1 MKEYIDPG
9 LHFSVWIILLK
20 QALYSLELL
29 GLAIDWFFTSALY
42 QRDLVLVNCTHLLP
56 RYSDSNKQMIIHQN
70 QSSTLPMNYS
80 SKCSLGCFLKISKHL
95 NLTKRTETIM
105 AEDQGDL
112 RRLTRNLKSFYSC
125 FRLYLKCNS
134 PCNFTRRNKFIIFS
148 SFFPSFLLWILVSF
162 FVCLFLQL

>member
-1 MKEYIDPG
+1 MKEYIYPG

-29 GLAIDWFFTSALY
+29 GLAIDTVFDWFFTSALY
-42 QRDLVLVNCTHLLP
+42 QRDLVLVNCTHSLP

-125 FRLYLKCNS
+125 FPLYLKCNN

-148 SFFPSFLLWILVSF
+148 SFFLLFYSG
-162 FVCLFLQL
+162 LFLQL